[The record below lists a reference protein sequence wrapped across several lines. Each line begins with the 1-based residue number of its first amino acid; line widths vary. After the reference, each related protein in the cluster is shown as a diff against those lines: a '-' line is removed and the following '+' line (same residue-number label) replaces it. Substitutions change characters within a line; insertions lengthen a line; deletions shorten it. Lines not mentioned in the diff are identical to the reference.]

1 LKTIVLYKSLCHG
14 NTLKIATVIAET
26 LKADIKTLEAKDR
39 ERVQEYELIGF
50 GSGIFYQKHHK
61 TLFDFVEGLPEI
73 KNKQAFVFSTS
84 GLCLPEFNTP
94 LETVLKKKG
103 FQITGSF
110 VCKGWDTWGPYK
122 LVGGIAKGRPD
133 ESDLQLAREFASS
146 LPLK

>member
-1 LKTIVLYKSLCHG
+1 MKTLVLYKSLCHG
-14 NTLKIATVIAET
+14 NTQKIAAVIAET
-26 LKADIKTLEAKDR
+26 LKADIKTLEDTDR
-39 ERVQEYELIGF
+39 EQIMKYEMIGF

-61 TLFDFVEGLPEI
+61 TLFDFIEGLPDV
-73 KNKQAFVFSTS
+73 KNKKAFVFSTS

-94 LETVLKKKG
+94 LETVLKKRG

-133 ESDLQLAREFASS
+133 ESDLLLAKDFAVA
-146 LPLK
+146 LPVK

>member
-1 LKTIVLYKSLCHG
+1 MKTLVLYKSLCHG
-14 NTLKIATVIAET
+14 NTLKIAAVIAET
-26 LKADIKTLEAKDR
+26 LKADIKTLEDIDR
-39 ERVQEYELIGF
+39 EQIMEYEMIGF

-61 TLFDFVEGLPEI
+61 TLFDFIEGLPDV
-73 KNKQAFVFSTS
+73 KNKKAFVFSTS

-103 FQITGSF
+103 FQVTGSF

-133 ESDLQLAREFASS
+133 ESDLKLAREFAAT
-146 LPLK
+146 LTQK

>member
-1 LKTIVLYKSLCHG
+1 LKSIVLYKSLCHG

>member
-1 LKTIVLYKSLCHG
+1 MKTLVLYKSLCHG
-14 NTLKIATVIAET
+14 NTQKVAAVIAET
-26 LKADIKTLEAKDR
+26 LKAEIKTLEDTDR
-39 ERVQEYELIGF
+39 ERIPEYEMIGF

-61 TLFDFVEGLPEI
+61 TLFDFVESLPET

-110 VCKGWDTWGPYK
+110 ACKGWDTWGPYK

-133 ESDLQLAREFASS
+133 ESDLQLAREFAAA

>member
-1 LKTIVLYKSLCHG
+1 LKTLVLYKSLCHG
-14 NTLKIATVIAET
+14 NTQKIAAAIAET
-26 LKADIKTLEAKDR
+26 LKADIKTLEDTDR
-39 ERVQEYELIGF
+39 EHLMEYEMIGF

-61 TLFDFVEGLPEI
+61 TLFDFVESLPDVT
-73 KNKQAFVFSTS
+73 NKQAFVFSTS
-84 GLCLPEFNTP
+84 GLCLLEFNTP

-146 LPLK
+146 LTGR

>member
-1 LKTIVLYKSLCHG
+1 MKSIVLYKSLCHG

-26 LKADIKTLEAKDR
+26 LKADIKTLEATDR

-94 LETVLKKKG
+94 LETVLKKRG

-133 ESDLQLAREFASS
+133 ESDLLLAKDFAVA
-146 LPLK
+146 LPVK

>member
-1 LKTIVLYKSLCHG
+1 LKTLVLYKSLCHG
-14 NTLKIATVIAET
+14 NTQKVAAVIAET
-26 LKADIKTLEAKDR
+26 LKAEIKTLEDTDR
-39 ERVQEYELIGF
+39 ERIPEYEMIGF

-61 TLFDFVEGLPEI
+61 TLFDFVESLPET

-84 GLCLPEFNTP
+84 GLCLLEFNTP
-94 LETVLKKKG
+94 LESVLKKKG

-110 VCKGWDTWGPYK
+110 ACKGWDTWGPYK

-133 ESDLQLAREFASS
+133 ESDLQLAREFAAA